1 MGPDGVTDN
10 IPATRTYSVTHAHY
24 VDDRTASETVN
35 VAAPLMAPEMTRA
48 EAVTKIVRHGL
59 AILKI
64 VVIYFG
70 LKEQFRHFF
79 KFE

>member
-1 MGPDGVTDN
+1 MAGDSLTPGG
-10 IPATRTYSVTHAHY
+10 
-24 VDDRTASETVN
+24 
-35 VAAPLMAPEMTRA
+35 APTNEMTRA

-70 LKEQFRHFF
+70 LQERFRHFF
-79 KFE
+79 KFDN